1 MAVLAAVGAVL
12 TVPLAAQAPSAAEKA
27 AADTAAARKQLLG
40 SIGPTQ
46 AGAFEAKLNPAGDYV
61 YEATSA
67 KPLVDGT
74 TFKVEENWQV
84 KGLTVASIAQGNWP
98 LCLVNNDGMYWKLGD
113 VAPGKY
119 FVGLVYRSD
128 RTLGTGT
135 IEGSAPQHTLYLN
148 GRIIQCSTLSNPVQI
163 APEVWFAEL
172 QAASAETLKPGDEIA
187 VLPPLTCTLTV
198 ARLVLHSREP
208 ARGAHRAFT
217 NFGATYATPP
227 TALRINAQ
235 CVFMDAKGKFAPQD
249 DPFNGHEQQ
258 YKSPDDFLRNAQGQA
273 VACCLVANPLP
284 VPITV
289 DYECTVRGH
298 YLQVA
303 GRDAEKLTLPPHQR
317 VVRKVAFDLTPDVPA
332 YSMYSE
338 LKAVNGPDL
347 GWPEADTISYFPGLR
362 QSVPWPDPFQN
373 RFHQRV
379 YFTDPVKGR
388 RQTCL
393 LNGQWELAYST
404 ELNPPFPAPADSKWQ
419 PMGVPFGLQQ
429 TPLDKMSPRP
439 HSAYVRRTFEA
450 SPETAGGSCRLVIRE
465 VASAADVFVNGK
477 KVGGLLGE
485 NTPLI
490 ADVSGTLKA
499 GKNEL
504 VVVLR
509 DVFSIMDPAYV
520 NPANPTPSALY
531 LDVPGGTGMVGLE
544 LGVVSLETSP
554 AICAQDILAMPS
566 YRKKSLGA
574 RFNVSNRADKPA
586 NLVVKAV
593 VQDAGKDV
601 FELGQK
607 ELTLKDGEA
616 AAVAFDKPWPDAH
629 LYWPKD
635 PFLYVL
641 AVTVTDKE
649 TGKTLDLARERFGF
663 RECWI
668 EGPKVYFNGNAVT
681 LKGAT
686 GSNSLG
692 AEADYQLNRGAGTP
706 DTMDEVGM
714 LASEAVTAV
723 FNSPSKHN
731 VERDQFWDSAAANM
745 LVAARRQQNHPCI
758 IAWDLSNEWYC
769 FLPYCGAD
777 MKRGAHR
784 LEHLSEVLAKQ
795 DPTRWT
801 WYDGDGDLRGLHDNY
816 AGHYMT
822 WAVQPPICGYN
833 MDNHS
838 VCMPDGGF
846 FRPLDRD
853 FKPGQKIRFS
863 PFYDDEFFIR
873 WNQKVV
879 MDTENL
885 WKVSDKMPPGF
896 TKLMGEEDVLS
907 PATDNSGPA
916 AWFWKNN
923 IEGHRD
929 MGASSVSCY
938 MVPGASYR
946 GYMLQTFIM
955 PDMIHHGFSGRTIS
969 EKYDIL
975 NDRFD
980 PADLTLN
987 WSLVG
992 PDGKSAAGGKDER
1005 HMPSAGLERGSLSFK
1020 LPEVDK
1026 RTTFVL
1032 DLRLESDGKLVYGEQ
1047 RDIEVWPDAPQ
1058 SVGQA
1063 SRLSR
1068 KVYTW
1073 LFDPKGKT
1081 AGAFKSAGI
1090 EFTSVEQVMQPV
1102 TKDSAPL
1109 DQQLFVIGEGAIDD
1123 KNAADVAK
1131 LSGYV
1136 AGGARVLILAQ
1147 TVSPMG
1153 LPAATRIEPREWS
1166 SQTFVRMGTHP
1177 ILNGVSSWDLHF
1189 WAPDRVVARGAY
1201 NKPDGGP
1208 AVTLVDSG
1216 TDIGLEWVQMMELYQ
1231 GKGGYILCQLPLIAS
1246 FNDEPMAREML
1257 SRTLSYL
1264 GGQELFLAPAGKLQ
1278 VITKEDSPIHNALR
1292 QAGVS
1297 FDLAKPGAAF
1307 DAKSIVLVDAAFDAK
1322 SAAMLDPAGKPTYS
1336 QSEAW
1341 HNAIGD
1347 GATFVVSSATLH
1359 DWAWLSQVVKPQDGR
1374 EGMSHDI
1381 QLTVPLYNMWQGR
1394 GYRVGFDKLTAGLSH
1409 CDLYYKRFDGSEP
1422 AASQAEDPS
1431 LTIEPLQDFAVSCR
1445 YVIMNKELVF
1455 PGALVELK
1463 IGKGRLIIDQRRWM
1477 TSDDRLARQAQ
1488 RNLASLAMGLGVQVA
1503 PVAVPRQL
1511 PKNVDYKIMDLTAF
1525 ANRALVDDVADDG
1538 KGGWSDQGP
1547 NADLR
1552 TFPTGKQTFQG
1563 VPFEIDKTKSC
1574 VVLASNGRPGAGA
1587 MPREVTIPI
1596 GFMAEGFYFL
1606 HSAAYSGNVLTGM
1619 YQIQY
1624 ADGTTFDIPL
1634 RGEENIRDWAAT
1646 PGPLLRE
1653 KGTQSVVAWTGKCPM
1668 FPTISVYRMLWV
1680 NPRPT
1685 LAVKAIRFSN
1695 PTMDPVP
1702 ILMALT
1708 AVVGKGQSTETPQ
1721 ILAQMRELLAKAGK
1735 LAAEKHDDA
1744 ALPILKQA
1752 VALDPTMTAAQQ
1764 ALVDLYERK
1773 GKEDLALAAYQAWVQ
1788 AGAATPLPYNRIG
1801 EILEKRKDFKGALE
1815 AYTKS
1820 LKVEWNQPP
1829 IIDAKKRIEGK
1840 GN

>member
-1 MAVLAAVGAVL
+1 LAAVGAVL
-12 TVPLAAQAPSAAEKA
+12 TVPLTAQTPSAADKA
-27 AADTAAARKQLLG
+27 VADAAAARKQLLG
-40 SIGPTQ
+40 SIGLTQ
-46 AGAFEAKLNPAGDYV
+46 AGAFEAKPNSAGDYV

-74 TFKVEENWQV
+74 TFKIEENWMV
-84 KGLTVASIAQGNWP
+84 KGLTIAGVTQGNWP
-98 LCLVNNDGMYWKLGD
+98 LCLVNNDGMYWKLSD
-113 VAPGKY
+113 IAPGKY

-128 RTLGTGT
+128 RPVTTGT
-135 IEGSAPQHTLYLN
+135 IEGPAPINMLYLN
-148 GRIIQCSTLSNPVQI
+148 GRIVQCSTLGNPVQI
-163 APEVWFAEL
+163 APDVWFAEL
-172 QAASAETLKPGDEIA
+172 QAAWAESLKPGDEIA
-187 VLPPLTCTLTV
+187 VLPQLNSAVTA
-198 ARLVLHSREP
+198 ARLVLHSKEP
-208 ARGAHRAFT
+208 ARGAHRAYT
-217 NFGATYATPP
+217 DFGGAYGMPP
-227 TALRINAQ
+227 TDLRINAQ
-235 CVFMDAKGKFAPQD
+235 CVFMGANGKFAPQD

-258 YKSPDDFLRNAQGQA
+258 YKSPDDFLRNDKGQA
-273 VACCLVANPLP
+273 VAYCLVANPLP

-289 DYECTVRGH
+289 DYECIVRGH

-303 GRDAEKLTLPPHQR
+303 GRDAEKLTLQPHQR
-317 VVRKVAFDLTPDVPA
+317 IVRKVAFDLTPDVPA

-338 LKAVNGPDL
+338 LKAINPPDL

-362 QSVPWPDPFQN
+362 QSVPWPNPFRN
-373 RFHQRV
+373 SFHQRV
-379 YFTDPVKGR
+379 YFTDPVKGQ
-388 RQTCL
+388 RQTRL
-393 LNGQWELAYST
+393 LTGQWELAYST
-404 ELNPPFPAPADSKWQ
+404 DLNPAFPAPAEAKWQ

-439 HSAYVRRTFEA
+439 HGAYVRRILEV
-450 SPETAGGSCRLVIRE
+450 SPETAGSSCRLNIRE
-465 VASAADVFVNGK
+465 VASAAEVFVNGK

-485 NTPLI
+485 NTPLV
-490 ADVSGTLKA
+490 ADVSGVLKA

-504 VVVLR
+504 VIVLR
-509 DVFSIMDPAYV
+509 DVFAIMDPAYV
-520 NPANPTPSALY
+520 NPKNPTPSALY
-531 LDVPGGTGMVGLE
+531 LDVPGGSGMVGLL
-544 LGVVSLETSP
+544 LGEVSLETSP
-554 AICAQDILAMPS
+554 AVCAQDILAMPS
-566 YRKKSLGA
+566 YRHKSLGA
-574 RFNVSNRADKPA
+574 RFNVANRSDKPA

-593 VQDAGKDV
+593 VQDGTKEV

-607 ELTLKDGEA
+607 EMTLKIGEVA
-616 AAVAFDKPWPDAH
+616 PVAFDKPWSDAH

-641 AVTVTDKE
+641 AVTVTDKDS
-649 TGKTLDLARERFGF
+649 GKTLDLARERFGF

-668 EGPKVYFNGNAVT
+668 DGAKMYFNGHAVT

-692 AEADYQLNRGAGTP
+692 ADADYQLGRGAATA

-801 WYDGDGDLRGLHDNY
+801 WYDGDGDLQGLHNNY

-822 WAVQPPICGYN
+822 WGVQPPISGYN
-833 MDNHS
+833 EDNHS
-838 VCMPDGGF
+838 VIMPDGGF
-846 FRPLDRD
+846 YRPLDQD
-853 FKPGQKIRFS
+853 FKPGQKIRFNQ
-863 PFYDDEFFIR
+863 FYQDEFFIR

-885 WKVSDKMPPGF
+885 WKVGGLMPPGF
-896 TKLMGEEDVLS
+896 TKLMGDEDVLS

-929 MGASSVSCY
+929 MGASSVSFY
-938 MVPGASYR
+938 MVPGASNR

-955 PDMIHHGFSGRTIS
+955 PGTIHHGFSGRRIV

-992 PDGKSAAGGKDER
+992 PDGKSGAGGKDAR
-1005 HMPSAGLERGSLSFK
+1005 HLSSAGLERGSLSFK
-1020 LPEVDK
+1020 FPNVDK
-1026 RTTFVL
+1026 RTTYVL
-1032 DLRLESDGKLVYGEQ
+1032 DLRLESNGKLVYGEQ
-1047 RDIEVWPDAPQ
+1047 RDIEVWPDAP
-1058 SVGQA
+1058 A
-1063 SRLSR
+1063 SALPMTNRNIF
-1068 KVYTW
+1068 

-1081 AGAFKSAGI
+1081 AEVFKAAGI
-1090 EFTSVEQVMQPV
+1090 KFTRVE
-1102 TKDSAPL
+1102 SL
-1109 DQQLFVIGEGAIDD
+1109 DTLEMFQDPRAHMLIVVGEQALDTT
-1123 KNAADVAK
+1123 NAWTFAK
-1131 LSGYV
+1131 LNELVSH
-1136 AGGARVLILAQ
+1136 AARVLVLAQ

-1153 LPAATRIEPREWS
+1153 LPAATKIDPREWS
-1166 SQTFVRMGTHP
+1166 SQTFVRMGSHP
-1177 ILNGVSSWDLHF
+1177 ILKGVTSWDLHF
-1189 WAPDRVVARGAY
+1189 WSPDRVVARGAY

-1208 AVTLVDSG
+1208 AVALVDSG

-1231 GKGGYILCQLPLIAS
+1231 GKGSYILCQLPLIDR

-1257 SRTLSYL
+1257 SRTLAYL
-1264 GGQELFLAPAGKLQ
+1264 GGPELFLAPTGKLQ
-1278 VITKEDSPIHNALR
+1278 VITKEDSPVHNALR
-1292 QAGVS
+1292 QGGVS
-1297 FDLAKPGAAF
+1297 FDLAKLDAAF
-1307 DAKSIVLVDAAFDAK
+1307 DGKSIVLVDAAQ
-1322 SAAMLDPAGKPTYS
+1322 KPTKEQAKDWYK
-1336 QSEAW
+1336 AM
-1341 HNAIGD
+1341 HD
-1347 GATFVVSSATLH
+1347 GATFVVCGATP
-1359 DWAWLSQVVKPQDGR
+1359 DDKWMDTLSWNGTRTEPMPRVYV
-1374 EGMSHDI
+1374 
-1381 QLTVPLYNMWQGR
+1381 TVPPYNMWQGR

-1422 AASQAEDPS
+1422 AGSQAEDPT
-1431 LTIEPLQDFAVSCR
+1431 LTIQPLQDFAVTGSGVDDLEFR
-1445 YVIMNKELVF
+1445 ELVF

-1463 IGKGRLIIDQRRWM
+1463 VDKGRLIVDQRRWM
-1477 TSDDRLARQAQ
+1477 TSDERLARQAQ
-1488 RNLASLAMGLGVQVA
+1488 RNLASLALGLGVEVA
-1503 PVAVPRQL
+1503 PVATPRQL
-1511 PKNVDYKIMDLTAF
+1511 PKDIALKIMDLTAF
-1525 ANRALVDDVADDG
+1525 ANRSLVDDVADDG

-1574 VVLASNGRPGAGA
+1574 IALASNGRPGVNA

-1596 GFMAEGFYFL
+1596 GFKAEGFYFL

-1653 KGTQSVVAWTGKCPM
+1653 KGTQSVVAWTGKCQM
-1668 FPTISVYRMLWV
+1668 FPSISVYRMLWV
-1680 NPRPT
+1680 NPKPD

-1702 ILMALT
+1702 ILMGLT
-1708 AVVGKGQSTETPQ
+1708 AAVGKGQSTETPQ
-1721 ILAQMRELLAKAGK
+1721 TLSQMRDLLAQAGK
-1735 LAAEKHDDA
+1735 LVADKKDNE
-1744 ALPILKQA
+1744 ALPILKKA

-1764 ALVDLYERK
+1764 ALVDLYERA
-1773 GKEDLALAAYQAWVQ
+1773 GNEDAALAAYQAWVL

-1829 IIDAKKRIEGK
+1829 IIEAKKRLETK
-1840 GN
+1840 QQ